1 MEKDFEVKWK
11 TKHEEG
17 SAIIKAENTCSALMK
32 ALKNLSENN
41 AVTVPSKMSVV
52 PVKPNI

>member
-32 ALKNLSENN
+32 ALKNLSGNN